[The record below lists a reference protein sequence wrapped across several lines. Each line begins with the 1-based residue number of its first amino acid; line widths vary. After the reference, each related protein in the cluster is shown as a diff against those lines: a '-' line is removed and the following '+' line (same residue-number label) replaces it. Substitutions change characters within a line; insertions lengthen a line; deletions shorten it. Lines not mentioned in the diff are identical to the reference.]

1 MKPFLCCSKTQ
12 TMHRH
17 VNSICAKEVA
27 DPRTTTPHILPLYAT
42 SSFSFESIDEGIDIF
57 SQKKEGHVYGRYGN
71 PTIEAVAD
79 KLAALETAGTDI
91 EAAALMFSSGQAAV
105 ATLMMARLK
114 SGDKIL
120 TQGNLYGGTS
130 ELFAKVLEPF
140 GVGTIL
146 CDLHD
151 LALVE
156 DHLKKDQN
164 IKMVYFETP
173 ANPTLAC
180 VDISAL
186 AGLAKEYGR
195 LSTIDN
201 TFATP
206 YLQQPIGLGVDY
218 VVHSTTKFLNGHGNS
233 IAGALVT
240 PHIGQ
245 MGKSGPI
252 WQTMKLAGTNCNPWD
267 AWLVHNGMKTLA
279 LRMERHS
286 ENAMA
291 VAEYLENDPKVERVN
306 YCGLP
311 SHPDHGIA
319 SKQMKSYGGML
330 SFELKGGLEAGI
342 RFMNAIK
349 FCTLA
354 PTLGDVDTLILHPAS
369 MSHLNIPKEIRLR
382 NGITDGLI
390 RLSVGIEHVGDIIG
404 DLAQAMERV

>member
-1 MKPFLCCSKTQ
+1 
-12 TMHRH
+12 MHI
-17 VNSICAKEVA
+17 NSICAREVK

-57 SQKKEGHVYGRYGN
+57 SQKKAGHVYGRYAN
-71 PTIEAVAD
+71 PTIDAVAQKIAD
-79 KLAALETAGTDI
+79 LETAGLDI
-91 EAAALMFSSGQAAV
+91 TAKAIMFSSGQSAV
-105 ATLMMARLK
+105 STLMMSMLK
-114 SGDKIL
+114 NGDKIL
-120 TQGNLYGGTS
+120 TQGNLYGGTT
-130 ELFAKVLEPF
+130 ELFVKALNPF
-140 GVGTIL
+140 GIETIL

-151 LALVE
+151 LNLVE
-156 DHLKKDQN
+156 DYLKNDSQ

-173 ANPTLAC
+173 SNPTLAC
-180 VDISAL
+180 VDIEAL
-186 AGLAKEYGR
+186 AGLAKKYGR
-195 LSTIDN
+195 QSAIDN

-206 YLQQPIGLGVDY
+206 YLQQPLQYGIDFII
-218 VVHSTTKFLNGHGNS
+218 HSTTKFLNGHGNS

-240 PHIGQ
+240 SHVDQLG
-245 MGKSGPI
+245 MNGKI

-279 LRMERHS
+279 LRMDRHS

-291 VAEYLENDPKVERVN
+291 IAKYLEAQPKVARVN

-311 SHPDHGIA
+311 SHPDHQIA
-319 SKQMKSYGGML
+319 KKQMRSFGAML
-330 SFELKGGLEAGI
+330 SFELKDGLEGGI

-369 MSHLNIPKEIRLR
+369 MSHLNIPKEVRLR

-390 RLSVGIEHVGDIIG
+390 RLSVGIEQAEDIIN
-404 DLAQAMERV
+404 DLHQALDKT